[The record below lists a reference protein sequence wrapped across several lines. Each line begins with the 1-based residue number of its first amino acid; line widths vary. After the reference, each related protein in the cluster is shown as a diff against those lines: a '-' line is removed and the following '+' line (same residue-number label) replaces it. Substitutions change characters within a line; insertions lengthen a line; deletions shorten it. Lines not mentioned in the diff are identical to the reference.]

1 MNNFVDFWVGL
12 GYNGWLFLLL
22 ILLFFV
28 HFIMIIL
35 RSTVLTTK
43 KRPATVEPEEGVSV
57 IITCSNKVELLKQNL
72 EAFLTQ
78 EYPKYEVIVVD
89 ECSEDETQDVLS
101 DLQQKYPHLKTTRIF
116 PETKFRRT
124 KKIAIN
130 IGVLAAQYDVLLF
143 SEINCKPGSG
153 RWLHAMAS
161 YFTPDTAVV
170 IGYSNYPVD
179 GAGGKFRCYFRFLW
193 FWKTM
198 VLNRRGLQVVGNG
211 NNMGYRKKYYLEKR
225 GFTANT
231 QEYIGYDTEIVKDMA
246 KKGTVKVVKD
256 PDTRVMI
263 CDERK
268 KAWKD
273 DYSYYYATKRRWPLA
288 VRLSSD
294 VDFIVE
300 SIVYLSAFYF
310 IIQGT
315 LREYSAG
322 IIILTFLIDFIVINV
337 VLKHLGQ
344 RKLFL
349 TSFTVNTLGFIF
361 QWYYNFYSIFTAK
374 KWR

>member
-22 ILLFFV
+22 ILLFFA
-28 HFIMIIL
+28 HLIMIIL

-57 IITCSNKVELLKQNL
+57 IITCSNKAELLKQNL

-153 RWLHAMAS
+153 PMAACDGFLFYARYGGRDRILQLS
-161 YFTPDTAVV
+161 GRRCGRKIQVLFPVLVV
-170 IGYSNYPVD
+170 LEDD
-179 GAGGKFRCYFRFLW
+179 GA
-193 FWKTM
+193 
-198 VLNRRGLQVVGNG
+198 
-211 NNMGYRKKYYLEKR
+211 E
-225 GFTANT
+225 
-231 QEYIGYDTEIVKDMA
+231 
-246 KKGTVKVVKD
+246 
-256 PDTRVMI
+256 
-263 CDERK
+263 
-268 KAWKD
+268 
-273 DYSYYYATKRRWPLA
+273 
-288 VRLSSD
+288 
-294 VDFIVE
+294 
-300 SIVYLSAFYF
+300 
-310 IIQGT
+310 
-315 LREYSAG
+315 
-322 IIILTFLIDFIVINV
+322 
-337 VLKHLGQ
+337 
-344 RKLFL
+344 
-349 TSFTVNTLGFIF
+349 
-361 QWYYNFYSIFTAK
+361 
-374 KWR
+374 

>member
-22 ILLFFV
+22 ILLFFA
-28 HFIMIIL
+28 HLIMIIL

-57 IITCSNKVELLKQNL
+57 IITCSNKAELLKQNL

-153 RWLHAMAS
+153 RWLHAMAILR
-161 YFTPDTAVV
+161 P
-170 IGYSNYPVD
+170 I
-179 GAGGKFRCYFRFLW
+179 
-193 FWKTM
+193 
-198 VLNRRGLQVVGNG
+198 RR
-211 NNMGYRKKYYLEKR
+211 
-225 GFTANT
+225 
-231 QEYIGYDTEIVKDMA
+231 
-246 KKGTVKVVKD
+246 
-256 PDTRVMI
+256 
-263 CDERK
+263 
-268 KAWKD
+268 
-273 DYSYYYATKRRWPLA
+273 S
-288 VRLSSD
+288 
-294 VDFIVE
+294 
-300 SIVYLSAFYF
+300 
-310 IIQGT
+310 
-315 LREYSAG
+315 
-322 IIILTFLIDFIVINV
+322 
-337 VLKHLGQ
+337 
-344 RKLFL
+344 
-349 TSFTVNTLGFIF
+349 
-361 QWYYNFYSIFTAK
+361 
-374 KWR
+374 

>member
-22 ILLFFV
+22 ILLFFA
-28 HFIMIIL
+28 HLIMIIL

-57 IITCSNKVELLKQNL
+57 IITCSNKAELLKQNL

-225 GFTANT
+225 GFTGNT
-231 QEYIGYDTEIVKDMA
+231 QEYIG
-246 KKGTVKVVKD
+246 
-256 PDTRVMI
+256 
-263 CDERK
+263 
-268 KAWKD
+268 
-273 DYSYYYATKRRWPLA
+273 
-288 VRLSSD
+288 
-294 VDFIVE
+294 
-300 SIVYLSAFYF
+300 
-310 IIQGT
+310 
-315 LREYSAG
+315 
-322 IIILTFLIDFIVINV
+322 
-337 VLKHLGQ
+337 
-344 RKLFL
+344 
-349 TSFTVNTLGFIF
+349 
-361 QWYYNFYSIFTAK
+361 
-374 KWR
+374 

>member
-22 ILLFFV
+22 ILLFFA
-28 HFIMIIL
+28 HLIMIIL

-57 IITCSNKVELLKQNL
+57 IITCSNKAELLKQNL

-161 YFTPDTAVV
+161 YFTPDTLLEDRYMMGVFLSPDTLQLSEALILRRWGEVQRQNL
-170 IGYSNYPVD
+170 INARNNMTGILKQAYAPVD
-179 GAGGKFRCYFRFLW
+179 YMDADMNQR
-193 FWKTM
+193 M
-198 VLNRRGLQVVGNG
+198 MLNEYARSVEMKGHVDVGIGVGTQSVDAYKMLRMRRRVKNQKEWLNP
-211 NNMGYRKKYYLEKR
+211 NEIDLLKKIYYLKKKEKQD
-225 GFTANT
+225 N
-231 QEYIGYDTEIVKDMA
+231 
-246 KKGTVKVVKD
+246 
-256 PDTRVMI
+256 
-263 CDERK
+263 
-268 KAWKD
+268 
-273 DYSYYYATKRRWPLA
+273 
-288 VRLSSD
+288 
-294 VDFIVE
+294 
-300 SIVYLSAFYF
+300 
-310 IIQGT
+310 
-315 LREYSAG
+315 
-322 IIILTFLIDFIVINV
+322 
-337 VLKHLGQ
+337 
-344 RKLFL
+344 
-349 TSFTVNTLGFIF
+349 
-361 QWYYNFYSIFTAK
+361 
-374 KWR
+374 

>member
-1 MNNFVDFWVGL
+1 
-12 GYNGWLFLLL
+12 
-22 ILLFFV
+22 
-28 HFIMIIL
+28 
-35 RSTVLTTK
+35 
-43 KRPATVEPEEGVSV
+43 
-57 IITCSNKVELLKQNL
+57 
-72 EAFLTQ
+72 
-78 EYPKYEVIVVD
+78 
-89 ECSEDETQDVLS
+89 
-101 DLQQKYPHLKTTRIF
+101 
-116 PETKFRRT
+116 
-124 KKIAIN
+124 
-130 IGVLAAQYDVLLF
+130 
-143 SEINCKPGSG
+143 
-153 RWLHAMAS
+153 
-161 YFTPDTAVV
+161 
-170 IGYSNYPVD
+170 
-179 GAGGKFRCYFRFLW
+179 
-193 FWKTM
+193 
-198 VLNRRGLQVVGNG
+198 
-211 NNMGYRKKYYLEKR
+211 
-225 GFTANT
+225 
-231 QEYIGYDTEIVKDMA
+231 MA

-256 PDTRVMI
+256 PDTRVVI

-349 TSFTVNTLGFIF
+349 TSFTEMEITNNLSEKALYDYKIVRNAIAGDEKAYGELFKRYKDSVYFMILKMVNNRTDAEDLMFEAF
-361 QWYYNFYSIFTAK
+361 EKAFASLNYYSPRSILSGKERRRLCLWMSTISILKTEGISIVFRLMSERRMK
-374 KWR
+374 KRFVSNVPILCGKRSLF

>member
-1 MNNFVDFWVGL
+1 MDD
-12 GYNGWLFLLL
+12 GY
-22 ILLFFV
+22 
-28 HFIMIIL
+28 
-35 RSTVLTTK
+35 
-43 KRPATVEPEEGVSV
+43 
-57 IITCSNKVELLKQNL
+57 
-72 EAFLTQ
+72 
-78 EYPKYEVIVVD
+78 
-89 ECSEDETQDVLS
+89 
-101 DLQQKYPHLKTTRIF
+101 
-116 PETKFRRT
+116 
-124 KKIAIN
+124 
-130 IGVLAAQYDVLLF
+130 
-143 SEINCKPGSG
+143 
-153 RWLHAMAS
+153 
-161 YFTPDTAVV
+161 
-170 IGYSNYPVD
+170 
-179 GAGGKFRCYFRFLW
+179 
-193 FWKTM
+193 
-198 VLNRRGLQVVGNG
+198 
-211 NNMGYRKKYYLEKR
+211 
-225 GFTANT
+225 
-231 QEYIGYDTEIVKDMA
+231 
-246 KKGTVKVVKD
+246 
-256 PDTRVMI
+256 
-263 CDERK
+263 